1 MSKIIYNKFRVCGF
15 RAIDESKLCEYYLEG
30 HSKVLLDYGIAN
42 ITSNNRVWMNNP
54 DIYCLM
60 IQNKYT
66 DEIMGGIR
74 IQLANGIYP
83 LPVEDAIGYMDC
95 KIYTI
100 VENYAKNGGIGELSA
115 LWVDNRLRGL
125 GIGVY
130 LVRAA
135 IASASQLNFKTM
147 TGICGDVTLKMFNN
161 VGFVTETSL
170 GNNGQFYY
178 PNDKLI
184 AHVVG
189 ILDAISL
196 ESAADYDKKIMT
208 SLRNNFIQKKKE
220 SDTGKKI
227 TIDYNL
233 IYPYVRVLGYINQF
247 NKSDK

>member
-1 MSKIIYNKFRVCGF
+1 MNNTITYNKFKIRGF
-15 RAIDESKLCEYYLEG
+15 RTLDEPKLCEYYLEG
-30 HSKVLLDYGIAN
+30 HTKVLLDYDITN
-42 ITSNNRVWMNNP
+42 ITSNNRVWMDNP

-60 IQNKYT
+60 IQNIET
-66 DEIMGGIR
+66 DEMMGGIR

-83 LPVEDAIGYMDC
+83 LPVEDAIGYMDD

-100 VENYAKNGGIGELSA
+100 VENYANNGGIGELSA

-125 GIGVY
+125 GVGVY

-135 IASASQLNFKTM
+135 IASASQLTFKTM

-189 ILDAISL
+189 ILDAVSL
-196 ESAADYDKKIMT
+196 ESAADYDKNIMI
-208 SLRNNFIQKKKE
+208 SFRSNFIQE
-220 SDTGKKI
+220 REECDTGKKI

-233 IYPYVRVLGYINQF
+233 IYPNIVTLVRKNQIIEI
-247 NKSDK
+247 K

>member
-1 MSKIIYNKFRVCGF
+1 MNDKVSYNKFRVSGF
-15 RAIDESKLCEYYLEG
+15 RALDEPKLCEYYLAG
-30 HSKVLLDYGIAN
+30 HTKVLLDYGIAN
-42 ITSNNRVWMNNP
+42 ITSNNRVWMDNP

-60 IQNKYT
+60 IQNQDT
-66 DEIMGGIR
+66 NEMMGGIR

-83 LPVEDAIGYMDC
+83 LPVEDAIGYMDN
-95 KIYTI
+95 KIYSI
-100 VENYAKNGGIGELSA
+100 VENYADNGGIGELSA

-125 GIGVY
+125 GVGVY

-161 VGFVTETSL
+161 VGFITETSL

-178 PNDKLI
+178 PNEELI

-196 ESAADYDKKIMT
+196 ESAAEYDKNIMV
-208 SLRNNFIQKKKE
+208 SFRNNFTQE
-220 SDTGKKI
+220 REECDTGKKI
-227 TIDYNL
+227 IIDYNL
-233 IYPYVRVLGYINQF
+233 IYPNVVELVSKNQVIE
-247 NKSDK
+247 KI

>member
-1 MSKIIYNKFRVCGF
+1 MNNNIVYNKFKVRGF
-15 RAIDESKLCEYYLEG
+15 RALDEPELCNYYLKG
-30 HSKVLLDYGIAN
+30 HTKVLLDYGISN
-42 ITSNNRVWMNNP
+42 ITSNNRVWMDNP
-54 DIYCLM
+54 DIYCLT
-60 IQNKYT
+60 IQNQDT
-66 DEIMGGIR
+66 DEMMGGIR

-83 LPVEDAIGYMDC
+83 LPVEDAIGYMDN

-100 VENYAKNGGIGELSA
+100 VENYANNGGIGELSA

-125 GIGVY
+125 GVGVY

-147 TGICGDVTLKMFNN
+147 TGICGDVTLKMFND
-161 VGFVTETSL
+161 VGFIIETSL

-178 PNDKLI
+178 PNDELI

-196 ESAADYDKKIMT
+196 ESAADYDKNIMV
-208 SLRNNFIQKKKE
+208 SFRNNFIQE
-220 SDTGKKI
+220 REECDTGKRI

-233 IYPYVRVLGYINQF
+233 IYPNVVLVSKNQVIE
-247 NKSDK
+247 KI

>member
-1 MSKIIYNKFRVCGF
+1 MNNKIFYNKFKVRGF
-15 RAIDESKLCEYYLEG
+15 RALDEPKLCDYYLEG
-30 HSKVLLDYGIAN
+30 HTKVLLDYGIAN
-42 ITSNNRVWMNNP
+42 ITSNNRVWMDNP

-60 IQNKYT
+60 ILNQDTN
-66 DEIMGGIR
+66 EMMGGIR

-83 LPVEDAIGYMDC
+83 LPVEDAIGYMDN
-95 KIYTI
+95 KIYPI
-100 VENYAKNGGIGELSA
+100 IENYANNGGIGELSA

-125 GIGVY
+125 GVGVY

-147 TGICGDVTLKMFNN
+147 TGICGDVTLKMFND
-161 VGFVTETSL
+161 VGFITETSL

-196 ESAADYDKKIMT
+196 ESAADYDKNIMV
-208 SLRNNFIQKKKE
+208 SFRNNFIQE
-220 SDTGKKI
+220 REECDTGKKI

-233 IYPYVRVLGYINQF
+233 IYPNVVKLVRENRVIE
-247 NKSDK
+247 KK